1 MVFPTRSAIRTIS
14 SVPRGLRRG
23 AGSSTRSSGGT
34 RGRSCWL
41 TIPPASAPCWSRPP
55 PRSARISSQRCPG
68 SVPSGRSTGCP
79 YQTTRSTSGPWRPRG
94 GSCWPSSPT
103 GRRRAGRPG
112 AWTDRRDP
120 GRSGPRVAAQRV
132 VGRNLDEHD
141 AEAIRVLDP
150 HFGQPPGLRRGLAE
164 DRNSGRGEPVALG
177 VDIPHLEPDQHR
189 APGGAGRVSG
199 DLEQPRAEEEH
210 QPRILG
216 RPELPVD
223 RQPEYVAVETTAAA
237 QVGRAQQD
245 PAAQHLHPTILT
257 AALARAS
264 RSFIMRDRIGKI
276 TGYED
281 RRPVRPPALRGGPGR
296 GRYV

>member
-55 PRSARISSQRCPG
+55 PSWTA
-68 SVPSGRSTGCP
+68 
-79 YQTTRSTSGPWRPRG
+79 W
-94 GSCWPSSPT
+94 
-103 GRRRAGRPG
+103 